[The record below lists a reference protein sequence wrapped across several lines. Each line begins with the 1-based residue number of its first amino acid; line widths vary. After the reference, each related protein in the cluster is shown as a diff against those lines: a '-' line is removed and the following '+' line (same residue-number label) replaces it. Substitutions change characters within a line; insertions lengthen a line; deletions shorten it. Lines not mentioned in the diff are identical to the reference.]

1 MAVWSSL
8 ILGWQA
14 FLTAGTNGTFQTCLL
29 SLAMSFSVAIFFL
42 CYLSFSSH
50 FPFLCTPLFILSS
63 FFFLSLSTFLPPL
76 LNFLHLSFTQS
87 SQTTTRKLQ
96 IQSFS
101 RAMHSSFKLTNIGLM
116 HTCAHQYMHFILS
129 SGALSAVVIWIL
141 TEWLVC
147 LQGFFFFFFG
157 QFAPLGNPFF
167 NHKWVCVRLDEVS
180 L

>member
-1 MAVWSSL
+1 MGRFKHAYSL
-8 ILGWQA
+8 SGYV
-14 FLTAGTNGTFQTCLL
+14 
-29 SLAMSFSVAIFFL
+29 SL
-42 CYLSFSSH
+42 CYNFFFFAISRFPHIFPSCPLHSSFCH
-50 FPFLCTPLFILSS
+50 C

-101 RAMHSSFKLTNIGLM
+101 RAMHSSLKLTNIGLM
-116 HTCAHQYMHFILS
+116 HTCAYQYMHFILS

-147 LQGFFFFFFG
+147 LQGFLLFIYF
-157 QFAPLGNPFF
+157 L
-167 NHKWVCVRLDEVS
+167 VS
-180 L
+180 LLHWEIHSLIINECVWD